1 VWVRS
6 RAPAPGIAWRA
17 PDGVIVIAN
26 YVRPG
31 LAEPVSHSG
40 PVSLIIAILAIALLA
55 GVILLVSAPLRT
67 ARRRAD
73 LPSAELVELEAA
85 REAKYAEIRDAE
97 LDYRTGKLSRED
109 YESVAGALRAEA
121 LELLNR
127 LEALQARGTASAE
140 RPPRD

>member
-1 VWVRS
+1 
-6 RAPAPGIAWRA
+6 
-17 PDGVIVIAN
+17 
-26 YVRPG
+26 
-31 LAEPVSHSG
+31 VS
-40 PVSLIIAILAIALLA
+40 VVIAILAVALLA

-85 REAKYAEIRDAE
+85 REAKYSEIRDAE

-127 LEALQARGTASAE
+127 LEALQAGRLAGEEPGA
-140 RPPRD
+140 DD

>member
-1 VWVRS
+1 
-6 RAPAPGIAWRA
+6 
-17 PDGVIVIAN
+17 
-26 YVRPG
+26 
-31 LAEPVSHSG
+31 
-40 PVSLIIAILAIALLA
+40 VSLVVVILAVALLA
-55 GVILLVSAPLRT
+55 GVIVLVSAPLRT

-73 LPSAELVELEAA
+73 LPTTELVELEAA

-127 LEALQARGTASAE
+127 LEALQARSLASEE
-140 RPPRD
+140 RGPTPRPRDS